1 MHLFVEFPHLLP
13 LHFHT
18 IERLIAQTLTHPFKV
33 SSEDLVL
40 LGSIGRSQDLT
51 DAIGWIV
58 GSGELDKTWFQ
69 EALLE

>member
-1 MHLFVEFPHLLP
+1 
-13 LHFHT
+13 
-18 IERLIAQTLTHPFKV
+18 V

-40 LGSIGRSQDLT
+40 LGSIGRSQDLA
-51 DAIGWIV
+51 DAIGWIA